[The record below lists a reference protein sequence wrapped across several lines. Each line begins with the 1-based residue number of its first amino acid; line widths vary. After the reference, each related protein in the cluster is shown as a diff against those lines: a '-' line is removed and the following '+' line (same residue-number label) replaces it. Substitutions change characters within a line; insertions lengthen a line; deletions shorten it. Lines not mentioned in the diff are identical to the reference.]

1 MHWLYNAAV
10 LEVLLVELHHRGDL
24 LPNDHPRNPLTPTNS
39 VVVFNV
45 DAIYFFFFLHNFCY
59 CCYDCCGFDA
69 ISVVVAS
76 DAALV
81 VAVAALFATFFSHF
95 CVFAENFIF
104 KSMRWLAT
112 SEQAQSS
119 CMTCV
124 ASFFKIF

>member
-1 MHWLYNAAV
+1 M
-10 LEVLLVELHHRGDL
+10 
-24 LPNDHPRNPLTPTNS
+24 
-39 VVVFNV
+39 
-45 DAIYFFFFLHNFCY
+45 
-59 CCYDCCGFDA
+59 
-69 ISVVVAS
+69 VVAS

-81 VAVAALFATFFSHF
+81 VAVAALFATFFSAFFSHF